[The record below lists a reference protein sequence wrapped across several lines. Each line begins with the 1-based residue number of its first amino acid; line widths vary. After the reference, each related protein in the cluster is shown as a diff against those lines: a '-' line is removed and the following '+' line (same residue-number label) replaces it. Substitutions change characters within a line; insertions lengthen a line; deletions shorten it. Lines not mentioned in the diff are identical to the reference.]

1 MKQGSGRPVLTVDT
15 LQAFDRIGEALK
27 ASGISLEELLAS
39 GREFRAE
46 IVRERYGLAEAPAS
60 SASPETSADQA
71 GTDEE
76 ANPTGLV

>member
-27 ASGISLEELLAS
+27 SSGISLEELLAS

-46 IVRERYGLAEAPAS
+46 IVRERYGLTEAPAS

-71 GTDEE
+71 GTDEGV
-76 ANPTGLV
+76 NPTGLV

>member
-1 MKQGSGRPVLTVDT
+1 MTGDAMTAL
-15 LQAFDRIGEALK
+15 DRIGEALK
-27 ASGISLEELLAS
+27 ASGISLEDLLAS

-46 IVRERYGLAEAPAS
+46 IVRERYGLTEAPAS

-71 GTDEE
+71 GTDEG